1 MLAINEGRVHLASY
15 FPWINRRVGFSD
27 NLYILLAIKR
37 GREYLLVSSVEEHVL
52 RNRTN
57 INYTFS

>member
-1 MLAINEGRVHLASY
+1 VHLASY

-27 NLYILLAIKR
+27 KLYILLAIKR